1 MTGCHVVITETIIKR
16 SSLSN
21 FTSIMT
27 ALFTILVVIYFCL
40 LIYKVYKDIKKRRI
54 KNGIIN

>member
-1 MTGCHVVITETIIKR
+1 MTGCHVVITETITKR

-40 LIYKVYKDIKKRRI
+40 LIYKAYKDIKRR
-54 KNGIIN
+54 G

>member
-1 MTGCHVVITETIIKR
+1 MTGCQVVITETITKR

-27 ALFTILVVIYFCL
+27 ALFTIVVVIYFCL
-40 LIYKVYKDIKKRRI
+40 LIYKAYKDIKRRGR
-54 KNGIIN
+54 KWN